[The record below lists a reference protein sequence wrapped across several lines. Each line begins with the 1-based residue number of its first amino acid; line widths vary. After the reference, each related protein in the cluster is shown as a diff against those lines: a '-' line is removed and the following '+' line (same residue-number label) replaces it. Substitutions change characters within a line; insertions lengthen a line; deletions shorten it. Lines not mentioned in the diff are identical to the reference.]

1 MGPFEEAPCI
11 AASRWPV
18 VDSETRRQQRM
29 KQKRP
34 THRNDSSVPAG
45 KEQSRATA
53 VLAWSPPR
61 FPRYAAAW
69 ALAAVTGIALSA
81 HAQTWRAA
89 IAPGHPT
96 SVPQNVNEIY
106 GNPLVGPC
114 GHISV
119 NAGIWSRTVA
129 ESRTAILVEFG
140 GTIEPIAY
148 MSHPPTDPRFEGVLS
163 RPNWWTAP
171 DCEGRPGL
179 HYGYRRDET
188 FGRALFRGNGPGSFL
203 ADTALPAPGLDEG
216 EVFTTFRSGHYESAL
231 KPAIMSPDGSL
242 LVWAELTGP
251 TVASNTSG
259 CLYLFGPEGP
269 RLLSRAGRPDQG
281 APGNEDLGFLFAGAA
296 AGPNFI
302 AVHGFL
308 PSMGTVGY
316 WDGERFRRI
325 VADRQQA
332 PGLPEGVKYVYAS
345 MTSHQPG
352 VNQHG
357 MLAFGG
363 TADFRSEF
371 GIHPALWAG
380 PPQAIR
386 CVFDPRRGA
395 DFVGPGIRAVWIEGP
410 LLTGRGSVAAVFT
423 LAGLGVTADN
433 DTALAIHH
441 DGEWTLIARE
451 GDPITGDGGA
461 PLRQIQLANASFN
474 RFDQCVLF
482 SPPSGTIPATLHLWE
497 PGVGIRTILKRG
509 DLVRLPYGDA
519 VVVSISFV
527 GGSGGQDGRS
537 SGLGDQG
544 IVTAAINLHSGGQGS
559 AVLSANLAPPCPG
572 DWNTDGGVD
581 GADLQAFFTAWEA
594 GEADA
599 NRDGGTD
606 GADVETFII
615 AWEAGC

>member
-1 MGPFEEAPCI
+1 
-11 AASRWPV
+11 
-18 VDSETRRQQRM
+18 M
-29 KQKRP
+29 KQERP
-34 THRNDSSVPAG
+34 THRNDSSVPAR

-53 VLAWSPPR
+53 ARAWSAPIVPR
-61 FPRYAAAW
+61 DAAAW
-69 ALAAVTGIALSA
+69 ALAAVSGIALSA

-89 IAPGHPT
+89 IAQGHLT
-96 SVPQNVNEIY
+96 TVPQYVYEIY

-119 NAGIWSRTVA
+119 NAGTWALPIARATDAVM
-129 ESRTAILVEFG
+129 VEFG
-140 GTIEPIAY
+140 GTIEPVAY
-148 MSHPPTDPRFEGVLS
+148 HGLPPTDPRFEGFFT
-163 RPNWWTAP
+163 RPNWWSAP
-171 DCEGRPGL
+171 DCAGRPGL
-179 HYGYRRDET
+179 HYGYRRDAT
-188 FGRALFRGNGPGSFL
+188 FGRALFRGEGPGSFL
-203 ADTALPAPGLDEG
+203 ADTALPAPGLDDG

-281 APGNEDLGFLFAGAA
+281 APGNADLGFLFAGAA

-308 PSMGTVGY
+308 PLMGTVGY

-325 VADRQQA
+325 VADREQA
-332 PGLPEGVKYVYAS
+332 PGLPDGVKYIYAS

-380 PPQAIR
+380 PPQATR
-386 CVFDPRRGA
+386 CVFDPRNGA
-395 DFVGPGIRAVWIEGP
+395 DFVGPGIRAVSIEGP
-410 LLTGRGSVAAVFT
+410 RLTGRGSVAAVFT
-423 LAGLGVTADN
+423 LAGPGVTADN

-451 GDPITGDGGA
+451 GDPITGDGGS
-461 PLRQIQLANASFN
+461 PLRHIYLANASFN

-482 SPPSGTIPATLHLWE
+482 SPSSGTVPATLHLWE
-497 PGVGIRTILKRG
+497 PGAGIRTILKRG
-509 DLVRLPYGDA
+509 DPVRLPPGDA
-519 VVVSISFV
+519 VVAGINFA

-544 IVTAAINLHSGGQGS
+544 IVAVTIVADLLSGGQGS

-606 GADVETFII
+606 GTDVEAFVT
-615 AWEAGC
+615 AWETGC